1 MNKKLGILLS
11 IGTAALLV
19 TGCGSSSDVADEIK
33 DKVATEQPA
42 TGGNNVDT
50 GETGGNNVDTGE
62 TGGETQK
69 MTAFTTDWL
78 NGKTLYLVAFDDF
91 GSENKKWNMG
101 SMTFDETTMTWREF
115 DTAGA
120 ADDESF
126 ISDYAI
132 NDDGSVNLIDFEDT
146 IKLTPQQTAD
156 YLVVCQMDKCNT
168 RLYYDKQK
176 AKAYRDSK
184 NSQDIPLTVAMLDGK
199 TFYNKDANAND
210 SGYGYLKLTFSATE
224 VTIHE
229 IREGNDQTFSVSY
242 TVEDGKLKT
251 DDEYLS
257 LEDQDAYAWY
267 LSKSNGGTDVWYF
280 SKPADFPEEL

>member
-19 TGCGSSSDVADEIK
+19 TGCGSSSDIANAVK
-33 DKVATEQPA
+33 DKVNTEEPA
-42 TGGNNVDT
+42 AGGNNGGTGGT
-50 GETGGNNVDTGE
+50 GE
-62 TGGETQK
+62 ETQK

-78 NGKTLYLVAFDDF
+78 NGKTLYLVALDDF
-91 GSENKKWNMG
+91 GYEDGNKWNMG
-101 SMTFDETTMTWREF
+101 SMTFNETTVTWREF
-115 DTAGA
+115 DTPS
-120 ADDESF
+120 ADDEPF
-126 ISDYAI
+126 IIDYTI

-156 YLVVCQMDKCNT
+156 YLVVCQMDTCNT

-199 TFYNKDANAND
+199 TFYTKDRNADDN
-210 SGYGYLKLTFSATE
+210 GYGYLKLTFSATE
-224 VTIHE
+224 FTVHE
-229 IREGNDQTFSVSY
+229 MRNGNDETSSVSY
-242 TVEDGKLKT
+242 TIEDGKLKSE
-251 DDEYLS
+251 DHYES
-257 LEDQDAYAWY
+257 LEDQDDYAWY
-267 LSKSNGGTDVWYF
+267 LSKSNGGTEVWYF